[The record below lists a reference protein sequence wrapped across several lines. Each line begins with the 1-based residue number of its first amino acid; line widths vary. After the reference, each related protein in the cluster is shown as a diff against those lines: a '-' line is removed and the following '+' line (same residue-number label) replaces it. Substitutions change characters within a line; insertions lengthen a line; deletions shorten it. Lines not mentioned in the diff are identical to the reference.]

1 MTYSSLSLLA
11 LCGRG
16 RSRSLFER
24 NCLDRRADIHQDA
37 EGKSALV
44 INSLHGGFQQEPQQ
58 ADVWRIAMSIPDR
71 RFEKI
76 ITIARNVLSETL
88 AP

>member
-11 LCGRG
+11 SYGRI
-16 RSRSLFER
+16 RSLFER
-24 NCLDRRADIHQDA
+24 NCPDHRADIHQDA

-44 INSLHGGFQQEPQQ
+44 INSLHGAFQHEPYQV
-58 ADVWRIAMSIPDR
+58 DVLRIAMSIPHR
-71 RFEKI
+71 SFEKI
-76 ITIARNVLSETL
+76 IPTARNVLGDTL

>member
-1 MTYSSLSLLA
+1 MTYSSLSLVA
-11 LCGRG
+11 FCR
-16 RSRSLFER
+16 RIRSLFER

-44 INSLHGGFQQEPQQ
+44 INSLQGGFQHEPYQV
-58 ADVWRIAMSIPDR
+58 DVLRIAMSIPHR

-76 ITIARNVLSETL
+76 ITTARNVLSDTL